1 MNDPSAPKGAKE
13 DVKTRE
19 SHAYCNLKTCAAYLM
34 LLAPFPFLY
43 IWILN
48 IGYGYPNLIWLA
60 EATKRVDR
68 VRCDG
73 EL

>member
-19 SHAYCNLKTCAAYLM
+19 SHAYLM

-43 IWILN
+43 IWILD

-60 EATKRVDR
+60 EATTRVDR